1 MAQVRRVP
9 LVYSALLGA
18 LVISC
23 ASPPVYVIA
32 PAPAAAPAPAP
43 APQDAPSPH
52 GGLQGEVQEAAPPLE
67 PQAVPPPEPQVIPA
81 PQAIPAPAAP
91 PGRPGGAPPGTEQVT
106 VPGGKVSLDEWKDRL
121 AEACDKAHAGQS
133 CLKLDINYRDKEGN
147 QLPKKGRYTNC
158 EVESQKPQIGVHK
171 PVGSPVHL
179 EVSCD
184 SADTTSK
191 VTDTGDRSANT
202 SKGAGT
208 GTSPDTT
215 SKGTGGTG
223 DRSDDTKN
231 HHGK

>member
-1 MAQVRRVP
+1 
-9 LVYSALLGA
+9 
-18 LVISC
+18 
-23 ASPPVYVIA
+23 
-32 PAPAAAPAPAP
+32 
-43 APQDAPSPH
+43 
-52 GGLQGEVQEAAPPLE
+52 
-67 PQAVPPPEPQVIPA
+67 
-81 PQAIPAPAAP
+81 
-91 PGRPGGAPPGTEQVT
+91 

-184 SADTTSK
+184 GADTTSKVTGTGDGGATPPK
-191 VTDTGDRSANT
+191 VTDTGDRSA
-202 SKGAGT
+202 
-208 GTSPDTT
+208 
-215 SKGTGGTG
+215 
-223 DRSDDTKN
+223 DTKN